1 MNGKIYD
8 AAAKYNL
15 GHLNNAEAIGYRN
28 LEARAA
34 DLANNTDIAHE
45 SVFDQMLAEYFLQ
58 KRGEYKDSNKL
69 LTDMEKMFGLEDH
82 PIGPQ
87 EERKKTLGEAY
98 MRQTWNKSDQ
108 AELLPYNLPALME
121 LDIAVNKQLNGGLS
135 GISNELREFNN
146 VPTEIPEYF
155 DLMDV
160 RKPADKYVKETLR
173 SIMDELFEARRN
185 LEKHL
190 SRRELIAYDQVLSK
204 FLKPDVLMAKL
215 KRRIAQDK
223 NSLSQQ
229 NQMADHFRDSKASEE
244 KQTQKTK
251 NTQPLF
257 NKDIANEDALYKFLA
272 FSGQLERKRRENRE
286 QTLDDPTIVAGFE
299 GFESFYQDTLLQ
311 DAKKAPRPIDTSLF
325 KAKAQVSSVD
335 QAQDVKA
342 HVYLDERGRRDQFL
356 DEHKLYKENKLE
368 QQERIEL
375 FYVLEQ
381 LNKKPKDPMAEA
393 SRHLEEYFSKP
404 ENTFFYEKNKI

>member
-1 MNGKIYD
+1 
-8 AAAKYNL
+8 
-15 GHLNNAEAIGYRN
+15 
-28 LEARAA
+28 
-34 DLANNTDIAHE
+34 
-45 SVFDQMLAEYFLQ
+45 MLAEYFLQ

-82 PIGPQ
+82 PIGQ
-87 EERKKTLGEAY
+87 QDERKKTLGEAY

-146 VPTEIPEYF
+146 VPTEIPEYY

-185 LEKHL
+185 LEKYL

-215 KRRIAQDK
+215 KRRIDQDK

-244 KQTQKTK
+244 K
-251 NTQPLF
+251 
-257 NKDIANEDALYKFLA
+257 
-272 FSGQLERKRRENRE
+272 
-286 QTLDDPTIVAGFE
+286 
-299 GFESFYQDTLLQ
+299 
-311 DAKKAPRPIDTSLF
+311 
-325 KAKAQVSSVD
+325 
-335 QAQDVKA
+335 
-342 HVYLDERGRRDQFL
+342 
-356 DEHKLYKENKLE
+356 
-368 QQERIEL
+368 
-375 FYVLEQ
+375 
-381 LNKKPKDPMAEA
+381 
-393 SRHLEEYFSKP
+393 
-404 ENTFFYEKNKI
+404 

>member
-1 MNGKIYD
+1 
-8 AAAKYNL
+8 
-15 GHLNNAEAIGYRN
+15 
-28 LEARAA
+28 
-34 DLANNTDIAHE
+34 
-45 SVFDQMLAEYFLQ
+45 MLAEYFLQ

-82 PIGPQ
+82 PIVPQ
-87 EERKKTLGEAY
+87 DERKKTLGEAY

-190 SRRELIAYDQVLSK
+190 SRRELLAYDQVLSK

-215 KRRIAQDK
+215 KRRIA
-223 NSLSQQ
+223 
-229 NQMADHFRDSKASEE
+229 
-244 KQTQKTK
+244 
-251 NTQPLF
+251 
-257 NKDIANEDALYKFLA
+257 
-272 FSGQLERKRRENRE
+272 
-286 QTLDDPTIVAGFE
+286 
-299 GFESFYQDTLLQ
+299 
-311 DAKKAPRPIDTSLF
+311 
-325 KAKAQVSSVD
+325 
-335 QAQDVKA
+335 
-342 HVYLDERGRRDQFL
+342 
-356 DEHKLYKENKLE
+356 
-368 QQERIEL
+368 
-375 FYVLEQ
+375 
-381 LNKKPKDPMAEA
+381 
-393 SRHLEEYFSKP
+393 
-404 ENTFFYEKNKI
+404 